1 MKDIFSQSFKTKLKI
16 VGERPDLTPLI
27 GLFFLLLLF
36 FMLGSSFVQVSGLK
50 VDLPDVG
57 APSVIGVEKY
67 VITVA
72 NTANGIE
79 ISFNDRLV
87 SMDSLRR
94 ELVMV
99 STYSRTGTVV
109 VSADKNVSFD
119 EIAKIISM
127 AERARLTVVLLT
139 LPQREQRETVFEQ
152 Q

>member
-1 MKDIFSQSFKTKLKI
+1 MKNLFSQSFKTKLKI
-16 VGERPDLTPLI
+16 IGDRPDMTPLI

-50 VDLPDVG
+50 VELPEVG

-67 VITVA
+67 VVTVA
-72 NTANGIE
+72 NTAGGVE

-87 SMDSLRR
+87 NMDSLRQ

-99 STYSRTGTVV
+99 STYSRMGTVV
-109 VSADKNVSFD
+109 VAADKNVPFD
-119 EIAKIISM
+119 VIAKIIST

-139 LPQREQRETVFEQ
+139 LPQREQRETMFEQ

>member
-1 MKDIFSQSFKTKLKI
+1 MKDLFSQSFKTKLKI
-16 VGERPDLTPLI
+16 TGERPDMTPLI

-50 VDLPDVG
+50 VDLPEVG

-72 NTANGIE
+72 NTANGVE

-87 SMDSLRR
+87 NMDSLRQ

-119 EIAKIISM
+119 VIAKIISM

>member
-1 MKDIFSQSFKTKLKI
+1 MKDLFSQSFKTKLKI
-16 VGERPDLTPLI
+16 VGARPDMTPLI
-27 GLFFLLLLF
+27 GLFFVLLLF

-50 VDLPDVG
+50 VELPEVG

-72 NTANGIE
+72 NTTGGVE

-87 SMDSLRR
+87 NMDNLRQ
-94 ELVMV
+94 ELIMV
-99 STYSRTGTVV
+99 STYSRLGTVV
-109 VSADKNVSFD
+109 VAADKNVSYD
-119 EIAKIISM
+119 VIAKIISM

-139 LPQREQRETVFEQ
+139 LPPREQRETVFEQ

>member
-1 MKDIFSQSFKTKLKI
+1 MKDLFSQSFKTKLKI
-16 VGERPDLTPLI
+16 IGDRPDMTPII
-27 GLFFLLLLF
+27 GLFFILLLF
-36 FMLGSSFVQVSGLK
+36 FMLGSSFVQVTGLK
-50 VDLPDVG
+50 VELPEVG

-72 NTANGIE
+72 NTAGGVE

-87 SMDSLRR
+87 NMDSLRQ

-99 STYSRTGTVV
+99 STYSRMGTVV
-109 VSADKNVSFD
+109 IAADKNVP
-119 EIAKIISM
+119 INVVAKIISM

-139 LPQREQRETVFEQ
+139 LPQREQRDAVFEQ